1 MNKPRYILT
10 AALAAF
16 CLAASSFAATGDIPY
31 SQQGTN
37 GQNVGHVWNGTGF
50 VYVNSGG
57 GTSSV
62 STNVL
67 TNNGSGTLTTLTV
80 SSNATVNS
88 LQVGTDLSG
97 QGTLSFT
104 DSSGSTLTSITASY
118 GQVDLP
124 AVVIGQAN
132 INTDGSAAF
141 GGGPCGANWVS
152 IDALGNLGV
161 NGAST
166 LTQIVIPPDGGNS
179 GTVTLL
185 AGSAVYT
192 NTATI
197 TESCVVIVS
206 MKTPSGTPGIYA
218 PLAHAGTGTISFSG
232 LPTDNSTYNWAI
244 VNCTNN

>member
-80 SSNATVNS
+80 SSNATVKS
-88 LQVGTDLSG
+88 LQVGTDLNAPS
-97 QGTLSFT
+97 TLYFT
-104 DSSGSTLTSITASY
+104 DGSGSTLTSISAYY
-118 GQVDLP
+118 GLLVLPQVN
-124 AVVIGQAN
+124 IGNAY
-132 INTDGSAAF
+132 IYSDGSAVF
-141 GGGPCGANWVS
+141 GAGPGLA
-152 IDALGNLGV
+152 IDPHGNLDV

-166 LTQIVIPPDGGNS
+166 LTQIVIPPNGGHS

-197 TESCVVIVS
+197 TGSCVVIVS

-244 VNCTNN
+244 INCTNH